1 MKETMASTSVQQSG
15 DEENFANRKLIRP
28 ALPRIDPNHGN
39 HVSSHNV
46 SNHNVSNHNS
56 SNHNGHPM
64 QLAERRDRNDRHD
77 RPDRAFDR
85 GDRTAGPGGGRKAAP
100 PEQTNAENFYYQKQM
115 QSRTPM
121 VIVLRDGEEVH
132 GIIEWYDKT
141 CIKVLRDD
149 GRPNLMIYKP
159 AIKYMFKED
168 EGGR

>member
-1 MKETMASTSVQQSG
+1 MKETMDSISAQPSG

-28 ALPRIDPNHGN
+28 ALPRVDHNHGN
-39 HVSSHNV
+39 HN
-46 SNHNVSNHNS
+46 SNHNANHL
-56 SNHNGHPM
+56 
-64 QLAERRDRNDRHD
+64 QVAERRDRNDRHE
-77 RPDRAFDR
+77 RQDR
-85 GDRTAGPGGGRKAAP
+85 GFERSDRGERSLGAPAGGRKTVP

-141 CIKVLRDD
+141 CIKVIRDS
-149 GRPNLMIYKP
+149 GKPNLMIYKP